1 MQPQDNNFPIDQI
14 TTDGQAAAAGNT
26 GLDDTASQ
34 PDNQTGSLEGGATFS
49 PQTSPQDS
57 APAWQQDA
65 QADTDMLSTQAP
77 NDALGAGQIDQPTFA
92 PPADTSFM
100 PVTPDSTVAP
110 EPSATLDMPL
120 PANPTPPQVDPTM
133 SDSYAAVTPIEGA
146 MDDGSMAPGVSAEP
160 MPATAT
166 EPMPAPA
173 PEPMLAP
180 APEPMPATAT
190 EPILAPAPEP
200 LPPSYAQPE
209 ALPGAAN
216 LGAAVSAMNTMGTPG
231 PAPKKSKKMIFI
243 ILGIVLGLV
252 LVGGGVYYFAVIAKK
267 STPAPTTT
275 PDSAPTPTPTP
286 SSGSGPAT
294 PPEGY
299 ATITK
304 QCYSFAIFIPNSVPT
319 DENCS
324 FGPSTFGQKAIS
336 TIAVDTKTEP
346 YQKIDE
352 YLAISS
358 ASVTVLSTDVIK
370 LDGLDATQVIYKATD
385 GKTYSLAALL
395 LVGKNYQQDGKTVTV
410 VAITTTYQDEFDKT
424 VTKNILDTWRWQ

>member
-26 GLDDTASQ
+26 GLGDAASQ
-34 PDNQTGSLEGGATFS
+34 PANQTGSLQGGATFS

-146 MDDGSMAPGVSAEP
+146 MDDGSMAPGVSA
-160 MPATAT
+160 
-166 EPMPAPA
+166 
-173 PEPMLAP
+173 
-180 APEPMPATAT
+180 EPMPATAT